1 MKKILALILAMVM
14 LLSFAGCGVE
24 SCVKKADLHLS
35 KMEVPEGFKVFGEY
49 VPEEHLYKII
59 MCVDEN
65 SFDEIFDFSEDENEG
80 MLRFLAINL
89 LDQSIQIAPTLEQ
102 ATEEITIFFKG
113 TDISVNALYR
123 DFNGNYER
131 YQ

>member
-1 MKKILALILAMVM
+1 
-14 LLSFAGCGVE
+14 
-24 SCVKKADLHLS
+24 
-35 KMEVPEGFKVFGEY
+35 
-49 VPEEHLYKII
+49 
-59 MCVDEN
+59 
-65 SFDEIFDFSEDENEG
+65 

-102 ATEEITIFFKG
+102 ATEEIAVFFKG